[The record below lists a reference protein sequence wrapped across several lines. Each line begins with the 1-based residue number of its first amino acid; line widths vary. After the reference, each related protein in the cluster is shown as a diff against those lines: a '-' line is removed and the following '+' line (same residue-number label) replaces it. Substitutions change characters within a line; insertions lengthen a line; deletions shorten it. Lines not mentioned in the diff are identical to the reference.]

1 MLVMKKILFG
11 SVILVLLLIFF
22 ISYQGANNATVQT
35 KNGPISGKTEAGVRI
50 YLGIPFAAPPVGD
63 LRWKPPQPFKSCK
76 KVRDCTEF
84 GPACPQPKARPNL
97 GKTSEDCLYL
107 NVWTPAKS
115 ADEKLAVMV
124 FIHGGA
130 FLVGAG
136 SEKIY
141 DPINIVKKGVVAV
154 TINYRLGPFGFLA
167 HPLLAKESP
176 HGVSGN
182 YGFIDQVAA
191 LKWVK
196 QNIAAFGGNPNNVTI
211 FGESAGALSIATHM
225 ISPLS
230 KGLFHRA
237 ICESGAGF
245 GHHYLFPKASGS
257 MREALETGKQAEKLL
272 GADTLGA
279 MRAVPADELLKKIN
293 PYYGLFDERL
303 EFQLVYDGWVIPD
316 DPAALLSQGKLHD
329 VPIIVGSNAD
339 EGSLFLDDAGK
350 ISAEKYKAWLKDNFG
365 DRAKEVFA
373 LFPAEKDE
381 EIGRAYT
388 KLLAL
393 ACFAEPG
400 RYLARS
406 MEKINANAYL
416 YQFTRIPNTEDG
428 KQFGAYHGIDLGYV
442 FGNLDKSEGY
452 DEKDF
457 ELSNMIMDYWV
468 TFAKTG
474 NPNGP
479 GRPNWP
485 AYDAESDHNI
495 EFGDEVKVKSHLLK
509 KAADLFDK
517 INCQF
522 LKNLR

>member
-63 LRWKPPQPFKSCK
+63 LRWKPPQPVKSWK

-272 GADTLGA
+272 GADTLGQC
-279 MRAVPADELLKKIN
+279 
-293 PYYGLFDERL
+293 GLCRRMNCL
-303 EFQLVYDGWVIPD
+303 R
-316 DPAALLSQGKLHD
+316 KL
-329 VPIIVGSNAD
+329 I
-339 EGSLFLDDAGK
+339 L
-350 ISAEKYKAWLKDNFG
+350 
-365 DRAKEVFA
+365 
-373 LFPAEKDE
+373 
-381 EIGRAYT
+381 
-388 KLLAL
+388 
-393 ACFAEPG
+393 
-400 RYLARS
+400 
-406 MEKINANAYL
+406 
-416 YQFTRIPNTEDG
+416 
-428 KQFGAYHGIDLGYV
+428 
-442 FGNLDKSEGY
+442 
-452 DEKDF
+452 
-457 ELSNMIMDYWV
+457 IMDYLMKGWN
-468 TFAKTG
+468 F
-474 NPNGP
+474 
-479 GRPNWP
+479 NWFMT
-485 AYDAESDHNI
+485 A
-495 EFGDEVKVKSHLLK
+495 G
-509 KAADLFDK
+509 LFLT
-517 INCQF
+517 IRRHFF
-522 LKNLR
+522 LKENCMMCPSLSAPMLMKEVYFWMTQVKFQQKNIKPGLRIILVIERKRFLLFSLRKRMRK